1 MTGTFYGTP
10 KRLLHDKND
19 EWLGVAVDVAPN
31 NDKVAVS
38 MMYRV
43 IGLCCSCR
51 FSKMHRI
58 NIIRYFLLLLC

>member
-38 MMYRV
+38 IMYRV
-43 IGLCCSCR
+43 IGL
-51 FSKMHRI
+51 
-58 NIIRYFLLLLC
+58 